1 MFGQPH
7 SEERL
12 SRAQDKKRRKEAR
25 RDDNDGENDGDDEG
39 EADEG
44 GEESDEL
51 DAPQYGMSTSE
62 EESYFDSVLNT
73 KLAPG
78 GEARM
83 FTELSLSRPLLRG
96 IEAAGYTTPT
106 PVQSGVIPLALA
118 GRDVCASAAT
128 GSGKTAAFLLPCL
141 ERLQYRQRGAAAI
154 RVLVVT
160 PTRELAM
167 QIYSVLDMNH

>member
-1 MFGQPH
+1 MN
-7 SEERL
+7 
-12 SRAQDKKRRKEAR
+12 RAQEKKRRK
-25 RDDNDGENDGDDEG
+25 DIQKDDENQLK
-39 EADEG
+39 DEEDD
-44 GEESDEL
+44 EEDENH
-51 DAPQYGMSTSE
+51 QYGMSAAD

-73 KLAPG
+73 HHVPG
-78 GEARM
+78 NEIRM

-96 IEAAGYTTPT
+96 VEAAGYTVPT
-106 PVQSGVIPLALA
+106 PVQVGVIPLALA
-118 GRDVCASAAT
+118 GRDVCASAVT

-167 QIYSVLDMNH
+167 QIYLVS

>member
-1 MFGQPH
+1 MN
-7 SEERL
+7 
-12 SRAQDKKRRKEAR
+12 RAVEKKRRKDAL
-25 RDDNDGENDGDDEG
+25 RDETSDDED
-39 EADEG
+39 EAVDPDETSEG
-44 GEESDEL
+44 VH
-51 DAPQYGMSTSE
+51 QYGMSAAE

-73 KLAPG
+73 HHQSSG
-78 GEARM
+78 GEIRM

-96 IEAAGYTTPT
+96 VEAAGYTTPT
-106 PVQSGVIPLALA
+106 PVQVGVIPLALA

-167 QIYSVLDMNH
+167 QIHLVR